1 MHLRDKFKPALKRW
15 SALTVYQQ
23 FEHFVLMFLTAL
35 IALVIV
41 AGVWNLTL
49 NIFYT
54 LILTDRFDPTDY
66 AVFQT
71 IFGMIFSVIIAL
83 EFKRSLLIVTER
95 RESIVHVRAVIL
107 IAMLAVVRK
116 LMIVDL
122 ANTEPLHLFALAAA
136 ILALGCV
143 YWLVRDQDRR
153 ENE

>member
-1 MHLRDKFKPALKRW
+1 MHLRDKFKAALKRW

-49 NIFYT
+49 NIFYA

-107 IAMLAVVRK
+107 IAMLAIVRK

-122 ANTEPLHLFALAAA
+122 ASTEPLHLFALAAA